1 MKKLILLLLF
11 IPLVSFGQ
19 YSTYYGA
26 YDIDANININKNVN
40 ISGYINKTIKTIDYG
55 ALRLANAELEK
66 NRLEK
71 KIYNDKEQKR
81 QAIEI
86 ANNPIIAFKYSYKN
100 CSSDWFSAGKGRKK
114 RGKEL
119 FKRGFQQS
127 SMTYV
132 VPHKSLFTRN
142 DSDLSGTG
150 WGYRNVNELGIATSI
165 NLIVPYKPSGINDDQ
180 KRIKAEKNWDDVL
193 EDLEDWII
201 NKTYKVGEIAR
212 NDYDTD
218 DAFTHKKEV
227 NRTVIFN
234 QKGFRLTLAK
244 EDTYEYYI
252 NDYYYA
258 VNNGII
264 YRAYVKYSGDKDEVT
279 FEDIEGRRHYFIR
292 LMDEI
297 IANQRF
303 SKRSN
308 KYGPDYNNVCP

>member
-40 ISGYINKTIKTIDYG
+40 ISGNITKTIRTIDYG

-86 ANNPIIAFKYSYKN
+86 ANNPIKAFKYSYKN
-100 CSSDWFSAGKGRKK
+100 FDSDCYHPGKGRKK

-119 FKRGFQQS
+119 FLSGFQQS

-132 VPHKSLFTRN
+132 VPHESLFTRN
-142 DSDLSGTG
+142 DSDLGGRSG

-165 NLIVPYKPSGINDDQ
+165 NLNVPYKPSGINDDQ
-180 KRIKAEKNWDDVL
+180 KRIKAEKRWDDEL

-201 NKTYKVGEIAR
+201 NKTYKVGEIER

-227 NRTVIFN
+227 NRTVIFCS
-234 QKGFRLTLAK
+234 TCV
-244 EDTYEYYI
+244 YW
-252 NDYYYA
+252 A
-258 VNNGII
+258 VF
-264 YRAYVKYSGDKDEVT
+264 Y
-279 FEDIEGRRHYFIR
+279 
-292 LMDEI
+292 LLW
-297 IANQRF
+297 
-303 SKRSN
+303 
-308 KYGPDYNNVCP
+308 CL